1 MYKLAS
7 TRFSSDTYLDNS
19 RYRETRGIGCIYCS
33 PIPTSEKYS
42 RECRFFVLE
51 MNNTTNQI
59 MGIGL
64 IQNTNKKDRTYI
76 VYDMTQTQ
84 YNFNRFIYRGDYWLG
99 RDQLPA
105 EMVTIF
111 DQILFKGKSHLKRSV
126 GITVI
131 SDKLF
136 ARWEYE
142 QAPILQQIKQL
153 FMTAFELSL

>member
-1 MYKLAS
+1 
-7 TRFSSDTYLDNS
+7 
-19 RYRETRGIGCIYCS
+19 
-33 PIPTSEKYS
+33 
-42 RECRFFVLE
+42 
-51 MNNTTNQI
+51 

-76 VYDMTQTQ
+76 VYDMTQIQ
-84 YNFNRFIYRGDYWLG
+84 YNYNRYIYKGDYWLH

-105 EMVTIF
+105 EMVAIF

-126 GITVI
+126 GITVV

-153 FMTAFELSL
+153 FMTAFELTL